1 MPVYIR
7 KGPLEIPPYE
17 EQDWIKDEDGDYFL
31 KDPDQI
37 LDSLPQPFRMISNLI
52 NLLFD
57 RTWETIEEREAT
69 RAITIIKSKPTVYLP
84 TQEIKSWGEPSSI
97 AVSKHYVF
105 IASSNGFK
113 VFSVLDD
120 EYSLVRNWEMVKY
133 GIMSISAT
141 EIGNEIFVTTVD
153 EIGVARVF
161 YFYKEIIFLIKAM
174 NDVEDIN
181 KQTPCLNLKVSP
193 GGDFMAILFQGAGSI
208 WLEVYRLPKENWSKE
223 VEQPHSSQS
232 KKKPSHMHLK
242 ISVSQ
247 DLSEIE
253 NYLLKAD
260 IKFSSPI
267 QILKLKPPKPVTG
280 TPFKSPVEVFQK
292 IEDIYGLGSGQNHM
306 IRDIQLEQQA
316 AIFDVLFR
324 KFLPLTDPEQN
335 PSTTGFHF
343 LLPGHIMMLPS
354 ETKGPS
360 GMACALAVHW
370 PGRHDFFLY
379 SLTRPPRDKDKERER
394 EKSDSDLKSEGVWPT
409 ASPIIKSAISPCSSF
424 VILICEDG
432 VITMWDRAQ
441 GFLLGVI
448 SLPEG
453 CSCRSL
459 HFLKNYETLKDCPFP
474 EDVLTSKLQVLVL
487 CTDGSLYLVK
497 TEKASEPSI
506 SVVVERP
513 VKHPNETIC
522 VVAPIPFLTPLVL
535 LFVLDGSV
543 YVMNVTNSEIICELD
558 SPASHHLANPWQ
570 PVFAFISETQ
580 SVLIRGDL
588 EKNEKFQHYGYSI
601 FIFKLESCQKPRT
614 SIPVSDEEPMYSQPS
629 EISSCINQ
637 LPLVK
642 RCEFFLQNRLKN
654 FDSTKDNGLE
664 SLLELQK
671 SSTIMQ
677 KENRKK

>member
-84 TQEIKSWGEPSSI
+84 TKEIKSWGEPSSI

-105 IASSNGFK
+105 VALSNGIK
-113 VFSVLDD
+113 ILNVLKD
-120 EYSLVRNWEMVKY
+120 YSLVRNWEMVKY
-133 GIMSISAT
+133 GMMSISAT
-141 EIGNEIFVTTVD
+141 EIGNEIFVTAVD
-153 EIGVARVF
+153 EIGVVRIF
-161 YFYKEIIFLIKAM
+161 YFYKDILFLIKAM
-174 NDVEDIN
+174 NEV
-181 KQTPCLNLKVSP
+181 KV
-193 GGDFMAILFQGAGSI
+193 
-208 WLEVYRLPKENWSKE
+208 
-223 VEQPHSSQS
+223 
-232 KKKPSHMHLK
+232 
-242 ISVSQ
+242 SVSQ
-247 DLSEIE
+247 DLAELE
-253 NYLLKAD
+253 NYLLKAE

-292 IEDIYGLGSGQNHM
+292 IEDVYGLGSGQNHM
-306 IRDIQLEQQA
+306 IRDVQLEQQA
-316 AIFDVLFR
+316 AIFDILFR
-324 KFLPLTDPEQN
+324 KFLPLTDPEQD
-335 PSTTGFHF
+335 PSTTGIHF

-360 GMACALAVHW
+360 GMACVLGVHW
-370 PGRHDFFLY
+370 PGRHNFFLY
-379 SLTRPPRDKDKERER
+379 SLFRPPRDK
-394 EKSDSDLKSEGVWPT
+394 EKADSDMKPEGVWPT

-424 VILICEDG
+424 VILVCEDG
-432 VITMWDRAQ
+432 VITMWNRAQ
-441 GFLLGVI
+441 AFLLGVI

-459 HFLKNYETLKDCPFP
+459 HFLKNYETLEDCPFP
-474 EDVLTSKLQVLVL
+474 EDVLSSKLQVLVL
-487 CTDGSLYLVK
+487 CTDGSLYLVNA
-497 TEKASEPSI
+497 EKASDPSI
-506 SVVVERP
+506 SVIVERP

-522 VVAPIPFLTPLVL
+522 VVAPIPFLTPLIL
-535 LFVLDGSV
+535 LCVLDGSV
-543 YVMNVTNSEIICELD
+543 YIMNVTNSEIICELV
-558 SPASHHLANPWQ
+558 SPASYMANPWE
-570 PVFAFISETQ
+570 PVFAFIPETQ
-580 SVLIRGDL
+580 SVFIRGDL
-588 EKNEKFQHYGYSI
+588 EKSTQFQHYNYCL
-601 FIFKLESCQKPRT
+601 FIFELESCQQAKT
-614 SIPVSDEEPMYSQPS
+614 SLPLSEKKSFSHSS

-654 FDSTKDNGLE
+654 FDSTKENGLE

-671 SSTIMQ
+671 SSTIIQ

>member
-84 TQEIKSWGEPSSI
+84 TKEIKSWGEPSSI

-105 IASSNGFK
+105 VALSNGIK
-113 VFSVLDD
+113 ILNVLKD
-120 EYSLVRNWEMVKY
+120 YSLVRNWEMVKY
-133 GIMSISAT
+133 GMMSISAT
-141 EIGNEIFVTTVD
+141 EIGNEIFVTAVD
-153 EIGVARVF
+153 EIGVVRIF
-161 YFYKEIIFLIKAM
+161 YFYKDILFLIKAM
-174 NDVEDIN
+174 NEVEDIS

-193 GGDFMAILFQGAGSI
+193 GGDFMAILFQGSGSI
-208 WLEVYRLPKENWSKE
+208 WLEVYRLPKENWIKE
-223 VEQPHSSQS
+223 VEQPHLSQS
-232 KKKPSHMHLK
+232 KKKASHLHL
-242 ISVSQ
+242 
-247 DLSEIE
+247 E
-253 NYLLKAD
+253 NYLLKAE

-292 IEDIYGLGSGQNHM
+292 IEDVYGLGSGQNHM
-306 IRDIQLEQQA
+306 IRDVQLEQQA
-316 AIFDVLFR
+316 AIFDILFR
-324 KFLPLTDPEQN
+324 KFLPLTDPEQD
-335 PSTTGFHF
+335 PSTTGIHF

-360 GMACALAVHW
+360 GMACVLGVHW
-370 PGRHDFFLY
+370 PGRHNFFLY
-379 SLTRPPRDKDKERER
+379 SLFRPPRDK
-394 EKSDSDLKSEGVWPT
+394 EKADSDMKPEGVWPT

-424 VILICEDG
+424 VILVCEDG
-432 VITMWDRAQ
+432 VITMWNRAQ
-441 GFLLGVI
+441 AFLLGVI

-459 HFLKNYETLKDCPFP
+459 HFLKNYETLEDCPFP
-474 EDVLTSKLQVLVL
+474 EDVLSSKLQVLVL
-487 CTDGSLYLVK
+487 CTDGSLYLVNA
-497 TEKASEPSI
+497 EKASDPSI
-506 SVVVERP
+506 SVIVERP

-522 VVAPIPFLTPLVL
+522 VVAPIPFLTPLIL
-535 LFVLDGSV
+535 LCVLDGSV
-543 YVMNVTNSEIICELD
+543 YIMNVTNSEIICELV
-558 SPASHHLANPWQ
+558 SPASYMANPWE
-570 PVFAFISETQ
+570 PVFAFIPETQ
-580 SVLIRGDL
+580 SVFIRGDL
-588 EKNEKFQHYGYSI
+588 EKSTQFQHYNYCL
-601 FIFKLESCQKPRT
+601 FIFELESCQQAKT
-614 SIPVSDEEPMYSQPS
+614 SLPLSEKKSFSHSS

-654 FDSTKDNGLE
+654 FDSTKENGLE

-671 SSTIMQ
+671 SSTIIQ